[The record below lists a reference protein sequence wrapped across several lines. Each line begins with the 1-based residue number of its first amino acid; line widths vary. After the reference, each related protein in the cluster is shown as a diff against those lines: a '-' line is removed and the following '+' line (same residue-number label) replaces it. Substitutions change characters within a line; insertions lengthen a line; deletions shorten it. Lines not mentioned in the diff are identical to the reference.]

1 MKLVAQEKNKENTV
15 LHSLVIK
22 FDYEVKTNKQLKR
35 ITMVKN
41 GKNKIGGEKIQHL
54 GIFHLQYN

>member
-15 LHSLVIK
+15 LHSLVVK

-35 ITMVKN
+35 ITMEKN
-41 GKNKIGGEKIQHL
+41 GEKKLGEKK
-54 GIFHLQYN
+54 YNI